1 MFLNIRP
8 IYLVGF
14 LFILTTERMF
24 YELTKVNTDKM
35 VLPLCMF
42 LSFFFIGTYSPF
54 VKRWFYLVAMYLA
67 FMILESLYVYNTPFK
82 YPHVFQKIMV
92 LFLTFFT
99 YGFYKRFNP
108 KVSLAEVI
116 IVTMI
121 MFFANAIIVNK
132 SAFSAASFTS
142 HDRGFG
148 CSTVYTLLLPFL
160 YYFNRYFLTRQFYNL
175 LYFLGAFALIM
186 FLQHRTVWVAMG
198 VAMAL
203 NIFFLR
209 KTNYKVTFDAIV
221 PIAIF
226 IFLVGVF
233 ASAFILSDEKITE
246 KLNKNFEQI
255 MNPFEENED
264 GRVSTSQWRQM
275 QWQSYWPF
283 VEKNFIFGMRFAGFE
298 LPAQFVEHTG
308 KLAFDDASGH
318 HFHSVYMD
326 RLFYQGLI
334 GLLLMML
341 PPLMYLY
348 VKVYNLRHLTIEQ
361 IVLVCF
367 IASGITYGISYVYP
381 DYYFAVLGLALLKID
396 QEMAIETHKT
406 SKSLDNIST
415 QSSQKEKE
423 IYA

>member
-8 IYLVGF
+8 IYLLVF

-24 YELTKVNTDKM
+24 FELAKVNTDKI
-35 VLPLCMF
+35 VLPLSVL
-42 LSFFFIGTYSPF
+42 LSFLFIGTYSPF
-54 VKRWFYLVAMYLA
+54 VRKWFYAAVLYLI
-67 FMILESLYVYNTPFK
+67 FMMLESYYTYNTFFK

-92 LFLTFFT
+92 LFLVFFT

-108 KVSLAEVI
+108 DVTLAGVI
-116 IVTMI
+116 MVTMAI
-121 MFFANAIIVNK
+121 FFANAVIVNK

-148 CSTVYTLLLPFL
+148 CSSVYTLLLPFL

-175 LYFLGAFALIM
+175 LYFLGAFGLIM

-198 VAMAL
+198 VALAL

-209 KTNYKVTFDAIV
+209 KTNYKVTFDAII

-226 IFLVGVF
+226 IFLVGLF
-233 ASAFILSDEKITE
+233 ASAFVLSDEKISH
-246 KLNKNFEQI
+246 KLEKNFNQI
-255 MNPFEENED
+255 MDPFAENED
-264 GRVSTSQWRQM
+264 GEVSTSQWRQM

-283 VEKNFIFGMRFAGFE
+283 VERHYFFGMRFAGFE

-326 RLFYQGLI
+326 RLFYQGLL

-341 PPLMYLY
+341 PPILFFYTKIYSLH
-348 VKVYNLRHLTIEQ
+348 HLTIEQ

-367 IASGITYGISYVYP
+367 IASGITYGISYNFP
-381 DYYFAVLGLALLKID
+381 EYYFAILGLGILKLEQD
-396 QEMAIETHKT
+396 TTNK
-406 SKSLDNIST
+406 D
-415 QSSQKEKE
+415 
-423 IYA
+423 